1 MELRLQPALLL
12 LVPFNADYAGVDAVQ
27 SHLLEGRK
35 LVKMALFQSMFIS
48 YLAINYNT
56 GFTLKLVHL
65 MSFYSIFLHEGPIYL
80 FLIHQG

>member
-35 LVKMALFQSMFIS
+35 LVKMALFQIMFIV
-48 YLAINYNT
+48 YLTNCQ
-56 GFTLKLVHL
+56 LKHRFYVH
-65 MSFYSIFLHEGPIYL
+65 
-80 FLIHQG
+80 